1 MSQRG
6 LTEDVLFLA
15 CTRPAMWQGVPIE
28 ACCINVVATT
38 IIFVIMHNP
47 CYAIIGVVTHYAT
60 RAFISKDYNL
70 FGIISLWSRTKGR
83 ATNTRR
89 WGGSSVS
96 PLPLRAA
103 RKPREVRVNA

>member
-6 LTEDVLFLA
+6 LTEDTLFLA

-28 ACCINVVATT
+28 AVCINIMLTT
-38 IIFVIMHNP
+38 MLFVIMHNP
-47 CYAIIGVVTHYAT
+47 CYSIIGVVAHYVI
-60 RAFISKDYNL
+60 RAFISRDYNI
-70 FGIISLWSRTKGR
+70 FGILSLWSKTKGR
-83 ATNTRR
+83 ATTTAR

-103 RKPREVRVNA
+103 RKAREVRIHV